1 MMMIDVVQKREQPL
15 GFIEKLLQDDGML
28 FLRAYASLREFEQV
42 FRAADVAFQLMRQ
55 CMRHACQTRR
65 SRGD

>member
-1 MMMIDVVQKREQPL
+1 
-15 GFIEKLLQDDGML
+15 ML

-55 CMRHACQTRR
+55 YMRHACQTRR